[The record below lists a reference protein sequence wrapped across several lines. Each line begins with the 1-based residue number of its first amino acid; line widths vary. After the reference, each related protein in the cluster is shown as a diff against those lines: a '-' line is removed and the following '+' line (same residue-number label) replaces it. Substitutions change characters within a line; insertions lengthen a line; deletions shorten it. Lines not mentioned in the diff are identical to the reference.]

1 MRHLF
6 VFLLTIMVCLQVAAI
21 AQTKSL
27 QLAATAWPPFTNVLG
42 KPRFAL
48 DLVHAAL
55 GRIGIVADTSI
66 VDEARLTP
74 VLINGE
80 YEGSAAL
87 WKSEERKSALIY
99 SEPYL
104 ENRLVLVGRK
114 GSDVSATTL
123 SALGGKR
130 LALVKGYAYG
140 NVVKNAR
147 PIFVNSSSEEDSLQ
161 KLLGGEADYTLM
173 DELVVEYIL
182 KNYSKEARTR
192 LAIGSSPLVVR
203 TLHLALNRKL
213 ADAQSIIDKFNAEL
227 KRMIA
232 DRSYHRLLQLDWI
245 QADIDGD
252 GRPELVPADERAGK
266 VAPNHSYKLFTTNT
280 IETQSTPRYYFGGK
294 LYNDWASVPD
304 IHKAPRSPGT
314 LTTGS
319 QYTVFTFKW

>member
-1 MRHLF
+1 MGPTF
-6 VFLLTIMVCLQVAAI
+6 ILLLAVCLQPAEF
-21 AQTKSL
+21 AQTRSL
-27 QLAATAWPPFTNVLG
+27 HLASTAWPPFTDAPG

-66 VDEARLTP
+66 VDEARLTS

-87 WKSEERKSALIY
+87 WRSAERESALVY

-114 GSDVSATTL
+114 GTDVSAASL

-130 LALVKGYAYG
+130 LALVQGYAYG
-140 NVVKNAR
+140 DEILNAS
-147 PIFVNSSSEEDSLQ
+147 PIFVPSSSEEDSLQ
-161 KLLGGEADYTLM
+161 KLLSGEADYTLM
-173 DELVVEYIL
+173 DELVVEYIVR
-182 KNYSKEARTR
+182 NYSKEARTR
-192 LAIGSSPLVVR
+192 LAIGSTPLVVR
-203 TLHLALNRKL
+203 TLHLAVSRKL
-213 ADAQSIIDKFNAEL
+213 PDAQSIIDRFNAEL

-252 GRPELVPADERAGK
+252 GRSEWVSADEKAGK
-266 VAPNHSYKLFTTNT
+266 IAPTHSYKLFTTNT
-280 IETQSTPRYYFGGK
+280 TETQSRPRYYFGGK
-294 LYNDWASVPD
+294 VYNDWASVPD
-304 IHKAPRSPGT
+304 IHKAPRPPGT
-314 LTTGS
+314 LTGGS
-319 QYTVFTFKW
+319 QYTMFTFKW